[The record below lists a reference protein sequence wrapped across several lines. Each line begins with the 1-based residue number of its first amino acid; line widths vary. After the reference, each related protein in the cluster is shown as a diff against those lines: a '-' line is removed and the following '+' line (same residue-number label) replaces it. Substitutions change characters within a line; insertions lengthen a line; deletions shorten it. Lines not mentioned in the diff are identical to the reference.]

1 MVEDVT
7 KRLENLNKKVKDFET
22 QKIRAEQE
30 LEIFK
35 KQYNALLEELKQY
48 GITNVDDLPEL
59 IVKLE
64 TELEQKLTEAET
76 EIGKTEEKIA
86 TL

>member
-1 MVEDVT
+1 MAEDIT

-22 QKIRAEQE
+22 RKIRAEQE

-48 GITNVDDLPEL
+48 GITNVDDLPGL
-59 IVKLE
+59 IIKLE

>member
-1 MVEDVT
+1 MAEDVT

-30 LEIFK
+30 LEILK
-35 KQYNALLEELKQY
+35 KQYNDLLEELKQY

-59 IVKLE
+59 IIKLE

>member
-1 MVEDVT
+1 MAEDVT

-30 LEIFK
+30 LEILK
-35 KQYNALLEELKQY
+35 KQYNDLLEELKQY

-59 IVKLE
+59 IIKLE

-86 TL
+86 AL

>member
-1 MVEDVT
+1 MAEDIT

-22 QKIRAEQE
+22 RKIRAEQE

>member
-1 MVEDVT
+1 MAEDVT

-30 LEIFK
+30 LDILK
-35 KQYNALLEELKQY
+35 KQYNDLLEELKQY
-48 GITNVDDLPEL
+48 GITNVDNLPEL

-64 TELEQKLTEAET
+64 TELEQKLTDAET
-76 EIGKTEEKIA
+76 EVGKTEEKIA
-86 TL
+86 AL